1 MASPSLIVS
10 IEVLNL
16 IYKHVAMMIPV
27 DSKASVVAGEVVA
40 VVVAAAAVVAAA
52 TVGTVGETYCSES
65 SFLTVRILTGAD

>member
-1 MASPSLIVS
+1 MTLS

-40 VVVAAAAVVAAA
+40 VVVAAAVVAAA

>member
-40 VVVAAAAVVAAA
+40 VVVAAAVVAAA

>member
-1 MASPSLIVS
+1 MASPSLTVS

-16 IYKHVAMMIPV
+16 IYKYVVMMLPV

-40 VVVAAAAVVAAA
+40 VVVAAAVVAAA
-52 TVGTVGETYCSES
+52 TVGTVGETYCSEC